1 MFLILLPFLASGAPV
16 LGKSIFVSQVKN
28 QMARDICVTS
38 CPSLRSPYPRCAVI
52 PYMLIV
58 FTGVDTTSWNG
69 GYMGC
74 GPSLGAADWLG
85 TLPTAKTSVG
95 SRATSPPAHDPGARC
110 DVVPHS
116 RRRLREVAVHGK
128 ERIRE
133 DPCIFW
139 RVPRRLVGHC
149 ASGESIWETACVEE
163 SYDKKSIKSF
173 NYSEIEKFRLYQ
185 TYYDQNYDQ
194 NFTYACFALLGSRG
208 RRRFATLH
216 GLRRAHRRFYVTRVQ
231 GGQRDPRTG
240 WSLCPAGKPADAFR
254 KPAVRKPA
262 VRKPAVY
269 MADPGDDKRPPS
281 WNGTGGRVVQELYIR
296 YAEGHIRGLSDL
308 DRDRGCV
315 RLWRGLQ
322 GVAAVRMEE
331 ADLGRLTA
339 EKAEGE
345 LASGWL
351 YFLAQLNEKFPETA
365 LRQLPRVYRGFFND
379 VVWRG
384 DMETLILDIEKAAS
398 LLEGFDTD
406 TKVSDGMCGYWTLL
420 RSRLAD
426 GEVKH
431 IIGLAGGQLK
441 LSRIRTRLT
450 ELYPRGSYKRDGHR
464 SYLADEDESWLADQ
478 YGGGWDELDDAW
490 VPDDDGGFYDADED
504 GLAAWEQDSSWQ
516 GGSWPE
522 SRTTRGWRP
531 RSSLGPGP
539 QGAGA

>member
-1 MFLILLPFLASGAPV
+1 M
-16 LGKSIFVSQVKN
+16 
-28 QMARDICVTS
+28 
-38 CPSLRSPYPRCAVI
+38 
-52 PYMLIV
+52 
-58 FTGVDTTSWNG
+58 
-69 GYMGC
+69 
-74 GPSLGAADWLG
+74 
-85 TLPTAKTSVG
+85 
-95 SRATSPPAHDPGARC
+95 
-110 DVVPHS
+110 
-116 RRRLREVAVHGK
+116 
-128 ERIRE
+128 
-133 DPCIFW
+133 
-139 RVPRRLVGHC
+139 
-149 ASGESIWETACVEE
+149 
-163 SYDKKSIKSF
+163 
-173 NYSEIEKFRLYQ
+173 
-185 TYYDQNYDQ
+185 
-194 NFTYACFALLGSRG
+194 
-208 RRRFATLH
+208 
-216 GLRRAHRRFYVTRVQ
+216 
-231 GGQRDPRTG
+231 
-240 WSLCPAGKPADAFR
+240 
-254 KPAVRKPA
+254 
-262 VRKPAVY
+262 
-269 MADPGDDKRPPS
+269 
-281 WNGTGGRVVQELYIR
+281 VQELYIR

-339 EKAEGE
+339 EKAKGE

-398 LLEGFDTD
+398 LLEGSDTD

-504 GLAAWEQDSSWQ
+504 GLAAWERDSSWQ

-522 SRTTRGWRP
+522 SRTTRGRRPWRRPSWRSCTLPATTRTRRSLPRP
-531 RSSLGPGP
+531 RRHWMPTTAPRRAVAPFCRRSALSVPRSALAGTRARRAAKAAKSAASAASSPRASARCRTSATRIEEFRDVWTSDDEKDEGLQVQLAPTDTVLILLVKSGGWPEEHWCYPAVRSIGRVRHEP
-539 QGAGA
+539 YQ

>member
-1 MFLILLPFLASGAPV
+1 MI
-16 LGKSIFVSQVKN
+16 
-28 QMARDICVTS
+28 
-38 CPSLRSPYPRCAVI
+38 RSPSSLSTTPRSRHSAFI
-52 PYMLIV
+52 KLI
-58 FTGVDTTSWNG
+58 TT
-69 GYMGC
+69 
-74 GPSLGAADWLG
+74 
-85 TLPTAKTSVG
+85 
-95 SRATSPPAHDPGARC
+95 
-110 DVVPHS
+110 
-116 RRRLREVAVHGK
+116 
-128 ERIRE
+128 
-133 DPCIFW
+133 
-139 RVPRRLVGHC
+139 
-149 ASGESIWETACVEE
+149 
-163 SYDKKSIKSF
+163 
-173 NYSEIEKFRLYQ
+173 
-185 TYYDQNYDQ
+185 QNYDQ
-194 NFTYACFALLGSRG
+194 NFTHACFALLGSRG

-240 WSLCPAGKPADAFR
+240 WSLCPAGKPADTFR

-269 MADPGDDKRPPS
+269 MADPSNDKRPPS

-296 YAEGHIRGLSDL
+296 YAEGRIRGLSDL

-322 GVAAVRMEE
+322 GVAAVRMEK

-398 LLEGFDTD
+398 LLEGSDTD
-406 TKVSDGMCGYWTLL
+406 AKVSDGMCGYWTLL

-431 IIGLAGGQLK
+431 IIGLAGGQLNSRGFVHAS
-441 LSRIRTRLT
+441 LSYTRAVRTSAMATVPTSLTRTRAGWQISTAVVGTSLT
-450 ELYPRGSYKRDGHR
+450 MPGCRTMTAASTTPMKTAWLRGSRTPAGKVARGPSR
-464 SYLADEDESWLADQ
+464 ALLVAGGP
-478 YGGGWDELDDAW
+478 GGGRA
-490 VPDDDGGFYDADED
+490 GG
-504 GLAAWEQDSSWQ
+504 AARCQQ
-516 GGSWPE
+516 
-522 SRTTRGWRP
+522 
-531 RSSLGPGP
+531 
-539 QGAGA
+539 